1 MGLNSGPEVDQIVKS
16 SDSSSGP
23 KSGLR
28 RMLGGSAFIFVC
40 RIAGAALTLITQ
52 ILLARW
58 MGAEELGVYVIAF
71 SWCLLL
77 ATVANL
83 GLPMA
88 AVRFVGIGLA
98 QGRQAYIQ
106 GFVRFGSRTT
116 LLASLLAAAIGLI
129 LVWQLPIPDGFRSTL
144 SFALLT
150 LPVIAGLQ
158 YQCGLANSFSNFGL
172 GFIPS
177 NVARPLVFFSLVA
190 SFWLMRIELSASAAM
205 ALQLAAVA
213 VVALVTL
220 WLVRTF
226 LRSRLGDVEPEYHGR
241 EWLRASVPMLAT
253 ILFSGYFAEIIIIL
267 IGFALAPEEVARF
280 HVSFRLAL
288 LISFGLFA
296 IDTATA
302 PDLARHYAAGD
313 FAEVDRV
320 VKQATRLRIAGALL
334 ATGVFAVAGRWALSW
349 FGPEFVAGYP
359 LLLILACGQLV
370 QSAVGPAA
378 RLMSISGHQDQALA
392 VSAGALLLAIVLVIL
407 LVPRYGALGA
417 AVAATLDL
425 ALWAL
430 TMRFMLRRSTG
441 LKIRVF

>member
-1 MGLNSGPEVDQIVKS
+1 
-16 SDSSSGP
+16 
-23 KSGLR
+23 
-28 RMLGGSAFIFVC
+28 
-40 RIAGAALTLITQ
+40 
-52 ILLARW
+52 
-58 MGAEELGVYVIAF
+58 
-71 SWCLLL
+71 
-77 ATVANL
+77 
-83 GLPMA
+83 
-88 AVRFVGIGLA
+88 
-98 QGRQAYIQ
+98 
-106 GFVRFGSRTT
+106 
-116 LLASLLAAAIGLI
+116 
-129 LVWQLPIPDGFRSTL
+129 
-144 SFALLT
+144 
-150 LPVIAGLQ
+150 
-158 YQCGLANSFSNFGL
+158 
-172 GFIPS
+172 
-177 NVARPLVFFSLVA
+177 
-190 SFWLMRIELSASAAM
+190 
-205 ALQLAAVA
+205 
-213 VVALVTL
+213 
-220 WLVRTF
+220 
-226 LRSRLGDVEPEYHGR
+226 
-241 EWLRASVPMLAT
+241 MLAT
-253 ILFSGYFAEIIIIL
+253 ILFSGYFGEIIIIL
-267 IGFALAPEEVARF
+267 IGFVLAPEEVARF

-313 FAEVDRV
+313 FAAVDRV